1 VSGSALQTVRS
12 TKYRCNIFLAPVGP
26 VWIPQKCVGTP
37 DAKFLFLHPVVSVAH
52 VAHSGASEARTIDA
66 LFFMLKWD
74 QCSFHK
80 KRVGTW
86 YVELVLLHPV
96 GYAGYVVH
104 YGASVSETLMH
115 YFS

>member
-12 TKYRCNIFLAPVGP
+12 TKYRRNIYLAPVGP

-52 VAHSGASEARTIDA
+52 VAHSGASGARTIDA

-80 KRVGTW
+80 KARRDMVCRTC
-86 YVELVLLHPV
+86 VI
-96 GYAGYVVH
+96 
-104 YGASVSETLMH
+104 ASGGICRLRSALRCIRA
-115 YFS
+115 